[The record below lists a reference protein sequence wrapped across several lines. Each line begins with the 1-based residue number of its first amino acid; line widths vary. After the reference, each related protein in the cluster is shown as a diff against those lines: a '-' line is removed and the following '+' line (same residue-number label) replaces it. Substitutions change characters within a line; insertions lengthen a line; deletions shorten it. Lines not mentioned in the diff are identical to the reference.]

1 MLWFTIPLSQ
11 HRKNLT
17 MLSQI
22 NSAVSKLSFY
32 SLNKLF
38 CFIKVQKDSLP
49 TSSHQDVVYKIFCNN
64 CDATHVGQT
73 GRQFFWSEF
82 LKIGITWKEVLLLIS
97 VITNHWLQ
105 LNNMIFKWDEVKTLD
120 VQTNY
125 RKHLISEMV
134 NIKRQKNGINLNT
147 DTELFK

>member
-73 GRQFFWSEF
+73 GRQFF
-82 LKIGITWKEVLLLIS
+82 
-97 VITNHWLQ
+97 
-105 LNNMIFKWDEVKTLD
+105 
-120 VQTNY
+120 
-125 RKHLISEMV
+125 
-134 NIKRQKNGINLNT
+134 
-147 DTELFK
+147 